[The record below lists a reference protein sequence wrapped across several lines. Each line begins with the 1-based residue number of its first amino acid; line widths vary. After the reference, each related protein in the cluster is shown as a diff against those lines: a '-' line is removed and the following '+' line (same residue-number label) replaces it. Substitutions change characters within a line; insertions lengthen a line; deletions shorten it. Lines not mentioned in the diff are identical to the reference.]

1 MSMLNILVVEDSPD
15 FTLLYGQFIESKGGK
30 AVSILSI
37 AEAILFL
44 NGTGKIFDAII
55 LDSHLNDNGGISLL
69 TIIHSNQPDAA
80 VLMASASYD
89 PVLFVNAFMAGID
102 DFFIKPVNLELM
114 WLKIEKSVSQNE
126 LKRLNKDQQVKL
138 TLLLADQQ
146 QEQNAALY
154 VFQSMF
160 QQMNMSSTAIEQW
173 VQSSSILSGDC
184 ILHCQGSDGSW
195 YLILADA
202 MGHGLAAA
210 TSLMPVMQTF
220 STMAQKSLPLVNIVF
235 ELNEKLCLQLPD
247 DRFVAAVLVRIKP
260 TQQEVEIWNGA
271 MPAVL
276 VIDKDGRE
284 VGRAPSKHMALGI
297 LEGFEFS
304 VNMEVFGIN
313 DIEHIV
319 LLSDGVLETELV
331 DFKVLTLAKIPE
343 AFEEFEASGI
353 TPMDKL
359 RGHFLDEKVVAE
371 DDISIC
377 IVNFPNLLIDIF
389 ESKDKS
395 ISQPLTIG
403 CGFKFSG
410 ASIRLTDVSGQ
421 VIELLKMQSVGM
433 AMVAATYTIISE
445 LYNNAVEHGLLG
457 LESVIKETAGGFMHY
472 YEMRTQGLLR
482 LSNNDFV
489 ILELKLDI
497 QTNQL
502 EILMEDSGPG
512 FQVEIKSGDEKLKY
526 YGRGFDLIKQLACS
540 FEIISPGNKF
550 RVLIQDHSSY
560 D

>member
-1 MSMLNILVVEDSPD
+1 MLNILVVTDSPD
-15 FTLLYGQFIESKGGK
+15 YALLYGQFVQSKGAK

-37 AEAILFL
+37 TEAILFL
-44 NGTGKIFDAII
+44 NSNGKMFDAII
-55 LDSHLNDNGGISLL
+55 LDSHLNDKGGIRLL
-69 TIIHSNQPDAA
+69 PIIHSNQPDAA
-80 VLMASASYD
+80 VIMASASDD
-89 PVLFVNAFMAGID
+89 PELYVKASIAGID
-102 DFFIKPVNLELM
+102 DFIIKPVNLELL
-114 WLKIEKSVSQNE
+114 WLKLEKSVYQNE
-126 LKRLNKDQQVKL
+126 LQLFNKDQQVKL
-138 TLLLADQQ
+138 KNLLAEQQ
-146 QEQNAALY
+146 QEQNAALQ
-154 VFQSMF
+154 VFQTMF
-160 QQMNMSSTAIEQW
+160 QQMNMPSRAIDQW
-173 VQSSSILSGDC
+173 IQSSSILSGDC

-210 TSLMPVMQTF
+210 TSLMPIMQTF

-235 ELNEKLCLQLPD
+235 ELNEKLCSQLPD

-260 TQQEVEIWNGA
+260 TQQEVEVWNGA
-271 MPAVL
+271 MPSVL
-276 VIDKDGRE
+276 MISKDGRE
-284 VGRAPSKHMALGI
+284 VGRASSKHMALGI

-304 VNMEVFGIN
+304 VKMQVFGLN
-313 DIEHIV
+313 DIEHFV

-331 DFKVLTLAKIPE
+331 DLKVLSLARIPE
-343 AFEEFEASGI
+343 VFKASDI
-353 TPMDKL
+353 SPMDKL
-359 RGHFLDEKVVAE
+359 KGYFLNEQVVAE

-377 IVNFPNLLIDIF
+377 IVNCPDLITESY
-389 ESKDKS
+389 ESKNKP

-410 ASIRLTDVSGQ
+410 ASIRLTDVPGQ

-433 AMVAATYTIISE
+433 PMVAATYAIINE

-457 LESVIKETAGGFMHY
+457 LESVIKETDGGFMRY
-472 YEMRTQGLLR
+472 YEMRTQGLLK
-482 LSNNDFV
+482 LSNDDFV
-489 ILELKLDI
+489 ILELKWDI

-512 FQVEIKSGDEKLKY
+512 FQIGITNRDEKLKY
-526 YGRGFDLIKQLACS
+526 YGRGLELIKQLACS